1 MNKVF
6 KNGFAG
12 LPFYMIIMYS
22 RICNH
27 QQIVTI
33 NKRNPK
39 TNFKT

>member
-6 KNGFAG
+6 KNGLAG

-22 RICNH
+22 KICIH

-33 NKRNPK
+33 SKRKPK

>member
-1 MNKVF
+1 MNNVF

-12 LPFYMIIMYS
+12 LPFCMIIMYNK
-22 RICNH
+22 ICNH

-33 NKRNPK
+33 NRMNPK